1 MKIIPIA
8 KVWDTYE
15 ELVVKAII
23 RKPRTDKPHG
33 TRLYYTVECQLCGK
47 VFDVRKYDWWKTKR
61 CGNCAKRRV
70 NQEVAFENNRQYLW
84 KRFWHLTVI
93 SLKPSLRS
101 HGTRCDVIC
110 ECWHISE
117 KNLNYVVSGKIDYCW
132 RYSTCTVKYPYWL
145 KNKTKTYMDYRDIVG
160 KKIGCL
166 TVQRYTWYRSY
177 LCRCSCWALY
187 KIRRNILLSN
197 LHRKYCLRCKK
208 DYFRNNRFYLWLD
221 EPTT

>member
-1 MKIIPIA
+1 MCITIPIA

-33 TRLYYTVECQLCGK
+33 TRLYYTVECQLCWK
-47 VFDVRKYDWWKTKR
+47 VFDIRKYDWWKTKR

-117 KNLNYVVSGKIDYCW
+117 KNLNYVVNGQIDYCW
-132 RYSTCTVKYPYWL
+132 RFSNCNIKYPNWL
-145 KNKTKTYMDYRDIVG
+145 KNIAKKKYNYDYRDI
-160 KKIGCL
+160 IWNRLWCI
-166 TVQRYTWYRSY
+166 TIRRYTWYGSY
-177 LCRCSCWALY
+177 ICRCDCWALF
-187 KIRRNILLSN
+187 KLKRNVLTWWHI
-197 LHRKYCLRCKK
+197 HKYCKMCRKK
-208 DYFRNNRFYLWLD
+208 YFSNNKF
-221 EPTT
+221 